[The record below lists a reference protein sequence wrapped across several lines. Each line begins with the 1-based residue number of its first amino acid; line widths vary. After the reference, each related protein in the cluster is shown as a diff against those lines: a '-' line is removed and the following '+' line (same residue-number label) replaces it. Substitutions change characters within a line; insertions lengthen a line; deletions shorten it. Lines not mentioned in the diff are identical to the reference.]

1 MTKVQITST
10 PQGVT
15 AAPEFRFELR
25 AQRGTKTDAK
35 AYGEHLAKT
44 TADADAPAAYARLA
58 IAQEMIKAA
67 MAELK
72 PAVIKQVKRGN
83 AANAH
88 DVKLILASGRTS
100 FDFSGIPSYDKA
112 ADRLQKAKDNLE
124 VIKVRL
130 GAKGEGKVKIAP
142 PSLRAKVS

>member
-1 MTKVQITST
+1 MTKVQITPT
-10 PQGVT
+10 PQGIT

-72 PAVIKQVKRGN
+72 P
-83 AANAH
+83 
-88 DVKLILASGRTS
+88 KLRLSSRAPSASS
-100 FDFSGIPSYDKA
+100 FSISC
-112 ADRLQKAKDNLE
+112 
-124 VIKVRL
+124 V
-130 GAKGEGKVKIAP
+130 
-142 PSLRAKVS
+142 LR